1 MKGNTGRHVSTQ
13 PHERD
18 SLGEVQVKTFFTI
31 LYLTLLFTA
40 DGQFRLEPEGGI
52 ERTIHSVT
60 PGLLLNRSR

>member
-40 DGQFRLEPEGGI
+40 DGQFRLEPEG
-52 ERTIHSVT
+52 V
-60 PGLLLNRSR
+60 